1 MASYNQSKMLKVL
14 ISVAVPLYVENIQRK
29 ERPLDWT
36 ADRETNIRLYAI
48 VTNETNTNTETECSH
63 TNRWSTARRKHRL
76 FRILDGFFVPVSSLS
91 CRVSR
96 PNLKKPG
103 F

>member
-29 ERPLDWT
+29 ERPLDGRQ
-36 ADRETNIRLYAI
+36 REKHTVVCYSNK
-48 VTNETNTNTETECSH
+48 ETNTNTETECSH

-91 CRVSR
+91 CRAVETQF
-96 PNLKKPG
+96 KKPG